1 MRISAVPVAI
11 TFFACL
17 ASCEEKS
24 APPAPG
30 KVKVADLA
38 KAEIPILSLKEG
50 DYWKYKVIVEIPEG
64 ITSEGA
70 AAIEIEQ
77 EKTRIY
83 KGKVFV
89 AEGYPEVDAFDVSAP
104 GQPVER
110 ELVEIYEDKIMMRGS
125 AFPGKP
131 ESEPVWLNPAV
142 PFVSA
147 GIRAGQD
154 LAKLGV
160 QDGGRKRGI
169 KVVAREKRKVPAGEF
184 DSIRIL
190 MTGNDGKFEVRRTTW
205 FVTGVGIVKEEKSR
219 YADGKLIF
227 RETTDLVETSV
238 AVEEK

>member
-1 MRISAVPVAI
+1 MTEDLKAADTPILPLKKGD
-11 TFFACL
+11 FW
-17 ASCEEKS
+17 KY
-24 APPAPG
+24 
-30 KVKVADLA
+30 KVKVA
-38 KAEIPILSLKEG
+38 
-50 DYWKYKVIVEIPEG
+50 VPEG

-70 AAIEIEQ
+70 SSIEIEQ

-131 ESEPVWLNPAV
+131 EREPVWLNPAV

-169 KVVAREKRKVPAGEF
+169 KVVAREKLKVPAGEF

-205 FVTGVGIVKEEKSR
+205 FVPGVGVVKEEKTR
-219 YADGKLIF
+219 YAGGKLIF

-238 AVEEK
+238 AVEEE